1 MSEETADAD
10 TGTDQQ
16 PSSDSDS
23 AAPDTETSDE
33 SPLTIALPDG
43 SESVSDAIIAHRE
56 MLSEPRDHG
65 LATEQDITH
74 LSEAVEG
81 LSTDIEGLSQQYEED
96 RPAITELQ
104 NVVEQQQRQIRE
116 LQSMVTSLAEILG
129 TETEWQTF
137 DDS

>member
-1 MSEETADAD
+1 MSEETSDAD